1 MVIKRNA
8 TDQDSFVLSAAPN
21 TFVFLGTPK
30 TTGSPT
36 TTFGVLPFVVDGASQ
51 TAKGGL
57 RRVLLR
63 AKASISAALPAIAAT
78 GNSSFKPADITLHT
92 VLTMPQLYADALSAN
107 RGNGNDPVGGLLY
120 CVLSQLIQYNTA
132 LVAGK
137 AVAVPPA
144 YENIGNS
151 ALLNG
156 VCGNLPILPDST
168 YGV

>member
-21 TFVFLGTPK
+21 TFVFLSTPK
-30 TTGSPT
+30 TTGSPVT
-36 TTFGVLPFVVDGASQ
+36 TYGVLPFVIDGASQ
-51 TAKGGL
+51 NAKGGL

-63 AKASISAALPAIAAT
+63 AKAPISAAMPSIAAQP
-78 GNSSFKPADITLHT
+78 NSSFKPADITLHT
-92 VLTMPQLYADALSAN
+92 VLTLPQLYADTLSAN
-107 RGNGNDPVGGLLY
+107 RNNPSDPVGSLLY

-132 LVAGK
+132 LIAGS

-144 YENIGNS
+144 YENIEKS

-156 VCGNLPILPDST
+156 ACGNLPILPDRT